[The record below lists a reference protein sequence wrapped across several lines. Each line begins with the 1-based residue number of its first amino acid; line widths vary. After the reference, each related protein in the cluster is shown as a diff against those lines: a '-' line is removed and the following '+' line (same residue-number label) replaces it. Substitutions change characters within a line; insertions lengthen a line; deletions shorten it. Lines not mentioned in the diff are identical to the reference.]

1 MLYIYIYSY
10 SSYGTIFR
18 RKIHYIYIYISRFS
32 KTCSHVSKSNMTA
45 RKKLFMVI
53 KQGCNY
59 FLWQLN
65 AWSLFYPQVLPPEA
79 KSMQMMLL
87 VAFCIKYDVEPTVEK
102 AHPFVTLHQKIA
114 CKFPCIQ
121 SIWTIFIYMH
131 MPWIS
136 TPTRARTDTFFLIK
150 LVKTYDISL
159 LKNTASHPP
168 TFIQSSIMRLYYHLS
183 GLSRVQSV

>member
-1 MLYIYIYSY
+1 VFTCVKIEYDSAEKTVNGHKTRLQLLSLTTKCMIAFL
-10 SSYGTIFR
+10 SSSSASWSQI
-18 RKIHYIYIYISRFS
+18 
-32 KTCSHVSKSNMTA
+32 
-45 RKKLFMVI
+45 
-53 KQGCNY
+53 
-59 FLWQLN
+59 N
-65 AWSLFYPQVLPPEA
+65 ANDIRL
-79 KSMQMMLL
+79 MLL

-102 AHPFVTLHQKIA
+102 AHPFVTLHQKTA

-136 TPTRARTDTFFLIK
+136 TPTWARTDTFFLIK
-150 LVKTYDISL
+150 VVKTYDISL

-168 TFIQSSIMRLYYHLS
+168 TFIQSSTMRLCYHLS